1 MMIDNPELMQMIVQ
15 KHALKLEIYGMK
27 RRGRSAYVLIKEMYG
42 LNGSCQYTDE
52 VGNHCAVGRYL
63 KPEFQTIEFF
73 ANDGVSVGSL
83 TQDVDHYLRSNVLGL
98 TEKFW
103 SNLQDIHDDN
113 NNWGEYDEGLTGV
126 GKVRCNKMKK
136 KIEAGGYD

>member
-1 MMIDNPELMQMIVQ
+1 MSNKDNRARMQDILQDTIEHFSNNPRAMD
-15 KHALKLEIYGMK
+15 K
-27 RRGRSAYVLIKEMYG
+27 S
-42 LNGSCQYTDE
+42 GSCQYTDE

-103 SNLQDIHDDN
+103 SDLQDIHDDS
-113 NNWGEYDEGLTGV
+113 NNWGEYGEGLTGLGV
-126 GKVRCNKMKK
+126 LRCDRMKDRIK
-136 KIEAGGYD
+136 EGELD